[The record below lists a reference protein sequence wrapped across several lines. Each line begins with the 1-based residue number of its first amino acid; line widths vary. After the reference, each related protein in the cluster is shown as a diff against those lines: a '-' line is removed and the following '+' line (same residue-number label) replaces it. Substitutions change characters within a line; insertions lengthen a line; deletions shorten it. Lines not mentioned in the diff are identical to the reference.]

1 MAKPLPSNKVEI
13 TRSLVKHLTGFTEEE
28 ALSQWWRNTRIDS
41 GLRLTKFGFDIFT
54 TKLFLKRYTVSIE
67 QSIKHIKSNP
77 RVLLDLDRYLTCPY
91 WFPPRKQAIIVFG
104 EQEANMISLYN
115 GDIMLYMKNTSA
127 WN

>member
-1 MAKPLPSNKVEI
+1 MNKSNSKKAEI
-13 TRSLVKHLTGFTEEE
+13 TK
-28 ALSQWWRNTRIDS
+28 ALALELKGISYEDAMSQWWRNTRSNS
-41 GLRLTKFGFDIFT
+41 GLRLTGYGFNVFVK
-54 TKLFLKRYTVSIE
+54 KLKLKRYTVSIE

-91 WFPPRKQAIIVFG
+91 YFPPRKQAIIVFG

-127 WN
+127 WY